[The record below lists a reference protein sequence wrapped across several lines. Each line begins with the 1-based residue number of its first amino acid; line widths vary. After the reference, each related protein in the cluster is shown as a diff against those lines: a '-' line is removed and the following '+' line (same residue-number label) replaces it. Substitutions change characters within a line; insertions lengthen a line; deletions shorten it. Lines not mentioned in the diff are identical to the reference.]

1 MNFKSVLIAVWAV
14 IILLVILVPLPPLLL
29 DVMLVINITISLLI
43 LLNAIYAKD
52 ALSMSAFPTLLLFTT
67 LYRLSLNVASTRL
80 IFGKG
85 DAGQVI
91 RAFGEFVGGNE
102 IVVGAIVFLI
112 IMIVQFLV
120 ITKGAER
127 VSEVAARFTLDAM
140 PGKQMAI
147 DADLNSG
154 LVNEAEARARRKR
167 IQREADFYGSMDG
180 ASKFVKNDA
189 IFGFIATALNI
200 IGGFI
205 MGMAQGGNLTV
216 GQVLEKYTI
225 LTIGDGLVSQVPSL
239 LISIATGIIVTRAAS
254 EDDLG
259 VEIISQLFKTPR
271 VMFITAGAC
280 FTMTF
285 IIGQFFMV
293 IIAILLVVL
302 GVRMQ
307 AAEQEELKKDEIDT
321 EEQKVEEIRKPE
333 NVVSLLQVDPI
344 ELEFGYGIIPLA
356 DINQG
361 GDLLDRVVM
370 IRRQLALELGMIVP
384 IIRLRDNIQLA
395 PNQYVIK
402 IKGVEVSGGEL
413 MMDHFMA
420 MNPGTAEDK
429 IDGIPTTE
437 PGFGLPA
444 IWINENQ
451 RDRAEMLGY
460 TVVDPPSIIAT
471 HMTEVIKRHAHE
483 LLGRQDVQTLLDNV
497 KNAYPAIVEELV
509 PKLLSL
515 GEVQKVLGNLLH
527 EGVSI
532 RDMVTI
538 LETLADYSP
547 VTRDSDMLT
556 EYVRQALGRAI
567 SKSFITPENSE
578 VITLD
583 PQLEQII
590 MDSVQKT
597 EVGAYLTIEPSV
609 TNKILDN
616 LAKHVEKLVQLG
628 KQPVVLA
635 SPVVRLYFK
644 RLTEQSIPGLI
655 VLSYNELDPTAE
667 VKSVGMIK
675 AS

>member
-1 MNFKSVLIAVWAV
+1 MGIKSILIAVWAV
-14 IILLVILVPLPPLLL
+14 IILLVILVPMPMLLL
-29 DVMLVINITISLLI
+29 DILLVINLTLALLI

-52 ALSMSAFPTLLLFTT
+52 ALSMSAFPTILLFTT
-67 LYRLSLNVASTRL
+67 LYRLALNVASTRL
-80 IFGKG
+80 IIGQGEAGK
-85 DAGQVI
+85 VI
-91 RAFGEFVGGNE
+91 QSFGEFVGGNNV
-102 IVVGAIVFLI
+102 VVGAIVFLI

-154 LVNEAEARARRKR
+154 LINESEAKERRKR

-205 MGMAQGGNLTV
+205 MGMTQGAGLTV
-216 GQVLEKYTI
+216 AQVLTKYTI

-259 VEIISQLFKTPR
+259 QEIVTQLISNPKVLY
-271 VMFITAGAC
+271 IAAGAC
-280 FTMTF
+280 FVMTF
-285 IIGQFFMV
+285 IIGQFFMIV
-293 IIAILLVVL
+293 VAIFLIYL
-302 GVRMQ
+302 GARLS
-307 AAEQEELKKDEIDT
+307 AIEKEELEKGEVVT
-321 EEQKVEEIRKPE
+321 EEMKVEEIRKPE
-333 NVVSLLQVDPI
+333 NVISLLQVDPI

-356 DINQG
+356 DVNQG

-384 IIRLRDNIQLA
+384 IIRLRDNIQLS
-395 PNQYVIK
+395 PSQYVIK
-402 IKGVEVSGGEL
+402 IKGVEVSSGEL

-420 MNPGTAEDK
+420 MNPGTAEEE
-429 IDGIPTTE
+429 IDGIPTAE
-437 PGFGLPA
+437 PAFGLPA
-444 IWINENQ
+444 IWITESQ

-471 HMTEVIKRHAHE
+471 HMTEVIKKHAHE

-497 KNAYPAIVEELV
+497 KNSYPAIVEELV
-509 PKLLSL
+509 PKQLSL
-515 GEVQKVLGNLLH
+515 GEVQKVLANLLR

-538 LETLADYSP
+538 LETLADYAP
-547 VTRDSDMLT
+547 VTRDTDMLT

-567 SKSFITPENSE
+567 SRAFITPENSD
-578 VITLD
+578 VITID
-583 PQLEQII
+583 PQLEQMI

-597 EVGAYLTIEPSV
+597 EVGSYLTIEPSV
-609 TNKILDN
+609 INKIINN
-616 LAKHVEKLVQLG
+616 LVKHVEKIVQLG

-644 RLTEQSIPGLI
+644 RLTEQSIPGLV
-655 VLSYNELDPTAE
+655 VLSYNELDPGME
-667 VKSVGMIK
+667 INSVGMV
-675 AS
+675 SVS

>member
-1 MNFKSVLIAVWAV
+1 MGIKSVLIAVWAV
-14 IILLVILVPLPPLLL
+14 IILLVILVPMPMLLL
-29 DVMLVINITISLLI
+29 DILLVINLTLALLI

-52 ALSMSAFPTLLLFTT
+52 ALSMSAFPTILLFTT
-67 LYRLSLNVASTRL
+67 LYRLALNVASTRL
-80 IFGKG
+80 IIGQGEAGK
-85 DAGQVI
+85 VI
-91 RAFGEFVGGNE
+91 QSFGEFVGGNNV
-102 IVVGAIVFLI
+102 VVGAIVFLI

-154 LVNEAEARARRKR
+154 LINESEAKERRKR

-205 MGMAQGGNLTV
+205 MGMTQGAGLTV
-216 GQVLEKYTI
+216 AQVLTKYTI

-259 VEIISQLFKTPR
+259 QEIVTQLISNPKVLY
-271 VMFITAGAC
+271 IAAGAC
-280 FTMTF
+280 FVMTF
-285 IIGQFFMV
+285 IIGQFFMIV
-293 IIAILLVVL
+293 VAIFLIYL
-302 GVRMQ
+302 GARLS
-307 AAEQEELKKDEIDT
+307 AIEKEELEKGEVVT
-321 EEQKVEEIRKPE
+321 EEMKVEEIRKPE
-333 NVVSLLQVDPI
+333 NVISLLQVDPI

-356 DINQG
+356 DVNQG

-384 IIRLRDNIQLA
+384 IIRLRDNIQLS
-395 PNQYVIK
+395 PSQYVIK
-402 IKGVEVSGGEL
+402 IKGVEVSSGEL
-413 MMDHFMA
+413 MMDQFMA
-420 MNPGTAEDK
+420 MNPGTAEEE
-429 IDGIPTTE
+429 IDGIPTAE
-437 PGFGLPA
+437 PAFGLPA
-444 IWINENQ
+444 IWITESQ

-471 HMTEVIKRHAHE
+471 HMTEVIKKHAHE

-497 KNAYPAIVEELV
+497 KNSYPAIVEELV
-509 PKLLSL
+509 PKQLSL
-515 GEVQKVLGNLLH
+515 GEVQKVLANLLR

-538 LETLADYSP
+538 LETLADYAP
-547 VTRDSDMLT
+547 VTRDTDMLT

-567 SKSFITPENSE
+567 SRAFITPENSD
-578 VITLD
+578 VITID
-583 PQLEQII
+583 PQLEQMI

-597 EVGAYLTIEPSV
+597 EVGSYLTIEPSV
-609 TNKILDN
+609 INKIINN
-616 LAKHVEKLVQLG
+616 LVKHVEKIVQLG

-644 RLTEQSIPGLI
+644 RLTEQSIPGLV
-655 VLSYNELDPTAE
+655 VLSYNELDPGME
-667 VKSVGMIK
+667 INSVGMV
-675 AS
+675 SVS

>member
-1 MNFKSVLIAVWAV
+1 MKFKSAIVAAWSVV
-14 IILLVILVPLPPLLL
+14 ILLVILVPLPSPLMDML
-29 DVMLVINITISLLI
+29 LVINITLSLLI
-43 LLNAIYAKD
+43 LLNSIYAKD

-67 LYRLSLNVASTRL
+67 LFRLSLNIASTRL
-80 IFGKG
+80 IIGHGEAGKVIENFGK
-85 DAGQVI
+85 
-91 RAFGEFVGGNE
+91 FVGGNNV
-102 IVVGAIVFLI
+102 VVGAIIFLI

-140 PGKQMAI
+140 PGKQMSI

-154 LVNEAEARARRKR
+154 LINEAEARSRRKI

-189 IFGFIATALNI
+189 IFGFITTALNI

-205 MGMAQGGNLTV
+205 MGMMTGGGMSV
-216 GQVLEKYTI
+216 EEVLVKYTI
-225 LTIGDGLVSQVPSL
+225 LTIGDGLVSQVPAL

-259 VEIISQLFKTPR
+259 DELVSQLFSSPQ
-271 VMFITAGAC
+271 VMYATAAAC
-280 FTMTF
+280 FAITF
-285 IIGQFFMV
+285 IIGKVFMIVVAVFLVYLGTRMKAIEEKV
-293 IIAILLVVL
+293 IQQDGIV
-302 GVRMQ
+302 
-307 AAEQEELKKDEIDT
+307 T

-333 NVVSLLQVDPI
+333 NVITLLQVDPI

-370 IRRQLALELGMIVP
+370 IRRQLALEFGMIVP
-384 IIRLRDNIQLA
+384 IIRLRDNIQLS
-395 PNQYVIK
+395 PNEYVIK
-402 IKGVEVSGGEL
+402 IKGVDVSGGEL

-420 MNPGTAEDK
+420 MNPGTAEDE

-437 PGFGLPA
+437 PAFGLPA
-444 IWINENQ
+444 IWINESQ

-460 TVVDPPSIIAT
+460 TVVDPPSVIAT

-483 LLGRQDVQTLLDNV
+483 LLGRQDVQTLLDNI
-497 KNAYPAIVEELV
+497 KSTYPAIVEELV
-509 PKLLSL
+509 PKQMTL

-532 RDMVTI
+532 RDLVTI

-547 VTRDSDMLT
+547 VTRDTDMLT

-567 SKSFITPENSE
+567 SKSFITPDNSD

-583 PQLEQII
+583 PQLEQLI
-590 MDSVQKT
+590 MDSIQKT
-597 EVGAYLTIEPSV
+597 EAGSYLTIEPSIS
-609 TNKILDN
+609 NKIFNN
-616 LAKHVEKLVQLG
+616 LTKLVEKLVQLG
-628 KQPVVLA
+628 KQPIVLA

-644 RLTEQSIPGLI
+644 RFTEQAIPGLV
-655 VLSYNELDPTAE
+655 VLSYNELDPSTE
-667 VKSVGMIK
+667 VRSVGMLK
-675 AS
+675 ST

>member
-1 MNFKSVLIAVWAV
+1 MGIKSVLIAVWAV
-14 IILLVILVPLPPLLL
+14 IILLVILVPMPMLLL
-29 DVMLVINITISLLI
+29 DILLVINLTLALLI

-52 ALSMSAFPTLLLFTT
+52 ALSMSAFPTILLFTT
-67 LYRLSLNVASTRL
+67 LYRLALNVASTRL
-80 IFGKG
+80 IIGQGEAGK
-85 DAGQVI
+85 VI
-91 RAFGEFVGGNE
+91 QSFGEFVGGNNV
-102 IVVGAIVFLI
+102 VVGAIVFLI

-154 LVNEAEARARRKR
+154 LINESEAKERRKR

-189 IFGFIATALNI
+189 IFGFITTALNI

-205 MGMAQGGNLTV
+205 MGMTQGAGLTV
-216 GQVLEKYTI
+216 AQVLTKYTI

-259 VEIISQLFKTPR
+259 QEIVTQLISNPKVLY
-271 VMFITAGAC
+271 IAAGAC
-280 FTMTF
+280 FVMTF
-285 IIGQFFMV
+285 IIGQFFMIV
-293 IIAILLVVL
+293 VAIFLIYL
-302 GVRMQ
+302 GARLS
-307 AAEQEELKKDEIDT
+307 AIEKEELEKGEVVT
-321 EEQKVEEIRKPE
+321 EEMKVEEIRKPE
-333 NVVSLLQVDPI
+333 NVISLLQVDPI

-356 DINQG
+356 DVNQG

-384 IIRLRDNIQLA
+384 IIRLRDNIQLS
-395 PNQYVIK
+395 PSQYVIK
-402 IKGVEVSGGEL
+402 IKGVEVSSGEL

-420 MNPGTAEDK
+420 MNPGTAEEE
-429 IDGIPTTE
+429 IDGIPTAE
-437 PGFGLPA
+437 PAFGLPA
-444 IWINENQ
+444 IWITESQ

-471 HMTEVIKRHAHE
+471 HMTEVIKKHAHE

-497 KNAYPAIVEELV
+497 KNSYPAIVEELV
-509 PKLLSL
+509 PKQLSL
-515 GEVQKVLGNLLH
+515 GEVQKVLANLLR

-538 LETLADYSP
+538 LETLADYAP
-547 VTRDSDMLT
+547 VTRDTDMLT

-567 SKSFITPENSE
+567 SRAFITPENSD
-578 VITLD
+578 VITID
-583 PQLEQII
+583 PQLEQMI

-597 EVGAYLTIEPSV
+597 EVGSYLTIEPSV
-609 TNKILDN
+609 INKIPYLT
-616 LAKHVEKLVQLG
+616 LG
-628 KQPVVLA
+628 
-635 SPVVRLYFK
+635 R
-644 RLTEQSIPGLI
+644 
-655 VLSYNELDPTAE
+655 
-667 VKSVGMIK
+667 
-675 AS
+675 

>member
-1 MNFKSVLIAVWAV
+1 MGIKSILIAVWAV
-14 IILLVILVPLPPLLL
+14 IILLVILVPMPMLLL
-29 DVMLVINITISLLI
+29 DILLVINLTLALLI

-52 ALSMSAFPTLLLFTT
+52 ALSMSAFPTILLFTT
-67 LYRLSLNVASTRL
+67 LYRLALNVASTRL
-80 IFGKG
+80 IIGQGEAGK
-85 DAGQVI
+85 VI
-91 RAFGEFVGGNE
+91 QSFGEFVGGNN

-154 LVNEAEARARRKR
+154 LINESEAKERRKR

-189 IFGFIATALNI
+189 IFGFITTALNI

-205 MGMAQGGNLTV
+205 MGMTQGAGLTV
-216 GQVLEKYTI
+216 AQVLTKYTI

-259 VEIISQLFKTPR
+259 QEIVTQLISNPKVLY
-271 VMFITAGAC
+271 IAAGAC
-280 FTMTF
+280 FVMTF
-285 IIGQFFMV
+285 IIGQFFMIV
-293 IIAILLVVL
+293 VAIFLIYL
-302 GVRMQ
+302 GARLS
-307 AAEQEELKKDEIDT
+307 AIEKEELEKGEVVT
-321 EEQKVEEIRKPE
+321 EEMKVEEIRKPE
-333 NVVSLLQVDPI
+333 NVVSLLHVDPI

-356 DINQG
+356 DVNQG

-384 IIRLRDNIQLA
+384 IIRLRDNIQLS
-395 PNQYVIK
+395 PSQYVIK
-402 IKGVEVSGGEL
+402 IKGVEVSSGEL

-420 MNPGTAEDK
+420 MNPGTAEEE
-429 IDGIPTTE
+429 IDGIPTAE
-437 PGFGLPA
+437 PAFGLPA
-444 IWINENQ
+444 IWITESQ

-471 HMTEVIKRHAHE
+471 HMTEVIKKHAHE

-497 KNAYPAIVEELV
+497 KNSYPAIVEELV
-509 PKLLSL
+509 PKQLSL
-515 GEVQKVLGNLLH
+515 GEVQKVLANLLR

-538 LETLADYSP
+538 LETLADYAP
-547 VTRDSDMLT
+547 VTRDTDMLT

-567 SKSFITPENSE
+567 SRAFITPENSD
-578 VITLD
+578 VITID
-583 PQLEQII
+583 PQLEQMI

-597 EVGAYLTIEPSV
+597 EVGSYLTIEPSV
-609 TNKILDN
+609 INKIINN
-616 LAKHVEKLVQLG
+616 LVKHVEKIVQLG

-644 RLTEQSIPGLI
+644 RLTEQSIPGLV
-655 VLSYNELDPTAE
+655 VLSYNELDPGME
-667 VKSVGMIK
+667 INSVGMV
-675 AS
+675 SVS

>member
-1 MNFKSVLIAVWAV
+1 MGIKSVLIAVWAV
-14 IILLVILVPLPPLLL
+14 IILLVILVPMPMLLL
-29 DVMLVINITISLLI
+29 DILLVINLTLALLI

-52 ALSMSAFPTLLLFTT
+52 ALSMSAFPTILLFTT
-67 LYRLSLNVASTRL
+67 LYRLALNVASTRL
-80 IFGKG
+80 IIGQGEAGK
-85 DAGQVI
+85 VI
-91 RAFGEFVGGNE
+91 QSFGEFVGGNNV
-102 IVVGAIVFLI
+102 VVGAIVFLI

-154 LVNEAEARARRKR
+154 LINESEAKERRKR

-189 IFGFIATALNI
+189 IFGFITTALNI

-205 MGMAQGGNLTV
+205 MGMTQGAGLTV
-216 GQVLEKYTI
+216 AQVLTKYTI

-259 VEIISQLFKTPR
+259 QEIVTQLISNPKVLY
-271 VMFITAGAC
+271 IAAGAC
-280 FTMTF
+280 FVMTF
-285 IIGQFFMV
+285 IIGQFFMIV
-293 IIAILLVVL
+293 VAIFLIYL
-302 GVRMQ
+302 GARLS
-307 AAEQEELKKDEIDT
+307 AIEKEELEKGEVVT
-321 EEQKVEEIRKPE
+321 EEMKVEEIRKPE
-333 NVVSLLQVDPI
+333 NVISLLQVDPI

-356 DINQG
+356 DVNQG

-384 IIRLRDNIQLA
+384 IIRLRDNIQLS
-395 PNQYVIK
+395 PSQYVIK
-402 IKGVEVSGGEL
+402 IKGVEVSSGEL

-420 MNPGTAEDK
+420 MNPGTAEEE
-429 IDGIPTTE
+429 IDGIPTAE
-437 PGFGLPA
+437 PAFGLPA
-444 IWINENQ
+444 IWITESQ

-471 HMTEVIKRHAHE
+471 HMTEVIKKHAHE

-497 KNAYPAIVEELV
+497 KNSYPAIVEELV
-509 PKLLSL
+509 PKQLSL
-515 GEVQKVLGNLLH
+515 GEVQKVLANLLR

-538 LETLADYSP
+538 LETLADYAP
-547 VTRDSDMLT
+547 VTRDTDMLT

-567 SKSFITPENSE
+567 SRAFITPENSD
-578 VITLD
+578 VITID
-583 PQLEQII
+583 PQLEQMI

-597 EVGAYLTIEPSV
+597 EVGSYLTIEPSV
-609 TNKILDN
+609 INKIINN
-616 LAKHVEKLVQLG
+616 LVKHVEKIVQLG

-644 RLTEQSIPGLI
+644 RLTEQSIPGLV
-655 VLSYNELDPTAE
+655 VLSYNELDPGME
-667 VKSVGMIK
+667 INSVGMV
-675 AS
+675 SVS

>member
-1 MNFKSVLIAVWAV
+1 MGIKSVLIAVWAV
-14 IILLVILVPLPPLLL
+14 IILLVILVPLPTLLL
-29 DVMLVINITISLLI
+29 DLLLVINLTLALLI

-52 ALSMSAFPTLLLFTT
+52 ALTMSSFPTILLFTT
-67 LYRLSLNVASTRL
+67 LYRLALNVASTRL
-80 IFGKG
+80 IIGQGEAGK
-85 DAGQVI
+85 VI
-91 RAFGEFVGGNE
+91 RSFGEFVGGNN

-154 LVNEAEARARRKR
+154 LINESEARERRKK
-167 IQREADFYGSMDG
+167 IQKEADFYGSMDG

-189 IFGFIATALNI
+189 IFGFISTALNI

-205 MGMAQGGNLTV
+205 IGMTQGAGLTV
-216 GQVLEKYTI
+216 EEVLAKYTI
-225 LTIGDGLVSQVPSL
+225 LTIGDGLVNQVPSL
-239 LISIATGIIVTRAAS
+239 MISIATGIIVTRAAS
-254 EDDLG
+254 DDDLG
-259 VEIISQLFKTPR
+259 HEIITQLGRNPK
-271 VMFITAGAC
+271 VMYIAATAC
-280 FTMTF
+280 FVMTF
-285 IIGQFFMV
+285 IIGQFFMIV
-293 IIAILLVVL
+293 VAVFLIYLGTRLSAI
-302 GVRMQ
+302 
-307 AAEQEELKKDEIDT
+307 EKEEMKKDEVVT
-321 EEQKVEEIRKPE
+321 EEMKVEEIRKPE
-333 NVVSLLQVDPI
+333 NVVSLLNVDPI

-356 DINQG
+356 DVNQG

-384 IIRLRDNIQLA
+384 IIRLRDNIQLN

-402 IKGVEVSGGEL
+402 IKGVEVSSGEL

-420 MNPGTAEDK
+420 MNPGTAEEE

-437 PGFGLPA
+437 PAFGLPA
-444 IWINENQ
+444 LWITESQ

-471 HMTEVIKRHAHE
+471 HMTEVIKKYAHE

-497 KNAYPAIVEELV
+497 KNSYPAIVEELV
-509 PKLLSL
+509 PKLLTL
-515 GEVQKVLGNLLH
+515 GEIQKVLGNLLR

-538 LETLADYSP
+538 LETLADYAP
-547 VTRDSDMLT
+547 VTRDTDMLT

-567 SKSFITPENSE
+567 SRAFITPENSD
-578 VITLD
+578 VITID
-583 PQLEQII
+583 PQLEQMI

-609 TNKILDN
+609 TNQIINN
-616 LAKHVEKLVQLG
+616 LVKHVEKIVQLG

-644 RLTEQSIPGLI
+644 RLTEQSIPGLV
-655 VLSYNELDPTAE
+655 VLSYNELDPSIE
-667 VKSVGMIK
+667 VNSVGMVTV
-675 AS
+675 